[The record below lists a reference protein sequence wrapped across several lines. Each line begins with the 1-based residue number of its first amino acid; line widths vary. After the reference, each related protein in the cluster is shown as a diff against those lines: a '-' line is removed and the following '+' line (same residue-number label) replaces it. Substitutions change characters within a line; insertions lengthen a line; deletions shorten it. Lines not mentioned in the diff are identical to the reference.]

1 MGTCWEGD
9 AQDPRRGGVLFES
22 RLEEKKRERDP
33 GQLGLSMSLGI
44 PRKGHYSVIL
54 VNSPCSILL

>member
-1 MGTCWEGD
+1 
-9 AQDPRRGGVLFES
+9 VLFES